1 VFRVTEIVVPPLDM
15 ASEEVKRTV
24 DTLNRGL
31 SEDLLSEYIARLES
45 EVGVTINQS
54 ALNQVVSGGAG
65 DSAN

>member
-1 VFRVTEIVVPPLDM
+1 VPPLDM

-24 DTLNRGL
+24 DALNRGL